1 LEGTVDPGSYKEILV
16 ILVAAGVIIPVFRK
30 IGISSVLGFLIVGI
44 LIGPS
49 VLGQFAADH
58 GWLNYFTFTSH
69 DEVTALAELGVVFL
83 LFMIGIELSFERLVA
98 LRRYVF
104 GLGGLQV
111 VISSLAL
118 AGILYAMGLA
128 PAESAVIGAA
138 LSLSSTA
145 IIIQILSDEKR
156 LGTSTGRKAFSILL
170 FQDLAV
176 VPMLMMVGILSAR
189 EDGPVASGILQA
201 LVQAGA
207 ALAIIV
213 MIGRFA
219 MRPLLRMVAQA
230 QSPDLFLAATLLI
243 AVGTGLVASLAG
255 LSMALGAFI
264 AGLLLA
270 ETEFRREIEAI
281 IEPFKGLMLGA
292 FFLLVGM
299 GIDLAQVVANPLIIV
314 GLAVGLIAVKA
325 IIMIVSGM
333 IMGIAPSAMLET
345 ALLLG
350 PGGEFAFAILATA
363 QGSGLLTP
371 RGNETALIVVSVSLL
386 AIPIFAR
393 VGKRM
398 TYRLVSKGVLPAA
411 ALDPPPSDGANR
423 VIVVGY
429 GRVGKLVAAM
439 LRENEIPFLAVDT
452 DADIVAAERKLGT
465 PIYFGD
471 AARPEFLRRCG
482 IGDAKALAITVNAP
496 SKADSILQCARRER
510 GDLKIIAR
518 ARDEKHAMHLYQLGV
533 TEAVPET
540 IEAALQLGE
549 AVLVES
555 GVAMGLAIA
564 SVHERRDGF
573 RKLLGRPNRKE
584 ELMKEKR
591 LRRTRARSL
600 KPTK

>member
-1 LEGTVDPGSYKEILV
+1 MEGSVDLSSYKEILV

-30 IGISSVLGFLIVGI
+30 LGISSVLGFLIVGI

-49 VLGQFAADH
+49 VLGQLAH
-58 GWLNYFTFTSH
+58 TYPWLNYLTLTQR
-69 DEVTALAELGVVFL
+69 DEINALAELGVVFL
-83 LFMIGIELSFERLVA
+83 LFMIGIELSFERLVT

-104 GLGGLQV
+104 GLGALQV
-111 VISSLAL
+111 VLSSIAL
-118 AGILYAMGLA
+118 GGILYALGLA

-145 IIIQILSDEKR
+145 IIIQILSDDKR
-156 LGTSTGRKAFSILL
+156 LGSSTGRKAFSILL

-176 VPMLMMVGILSAR
+176 VPILMMVSVLSAR
-189 EDGPVASGILQA
+189 QNGAVVTGVFQA
-201 LVQAGA
+201 IVQAAA

-213 MIGRFA
+213 VVGRYA

-230 QSPDLFLAATLLI
+230 RSPDLFLAATLLI
-243 AVGTGLVASLAG
+243 AVGTGFVASLAG

-270 ETEFRREIEAI
+270 ETEFRREVEAI

-292 FFLLVGM
+292 FFMLVGM
-299 GIDLAQVVANPLIIV
+299 GIDLAEVIANPLIIV
-314 GLAVGLIAVKA
+314 SLAVGLILVKSV
-325 IIMIVSGM
+325 IMIASGAV
-333 IMGIAPSAMLET
+333 MGISPSAMLET

-350 PGGEFAFAILATA
+350 PGGEFAFAILAAA
-363 QGSGLLTP
+363 QASGLLTP
-371 RGNETALIVVSVSLL
+371 IANETALIVVSISMI

-398 TYRLVSKGVLPAA
+398 TRRLVGKGVLPAA
-411 ALDPPPSDGANR
+411 ALEPPPGDGKDR
-423 VIVVGY
+423 VIIVGY
-429 GRVGKLVAAM
+429 GRVGKLIGSM
-439 LRENEIPFLAVDT
+439 LQENRIPFIAVES
-452 DADIVAAERKLGT
+452 DADIVAAELKHGT

-471 AARPEFLRRCG
+471 ASRPEFLRRCG
-482 IGDAKALAITVNAP
+482 IAEAKALAITVNAP
-496 SKADSILQCARRER
+496 SKADAILQTARRER
-510 GDLKIIAR
+510 ADLKIIAR

-555 GVAMGLAIA
+555 GIAMGLAIA

-573 RKLLGRPNRKE
+573 RKMLGRPNRRE
-584 ELMKEKR
+584 ELR
-591 LRRTRARSL
+591 QQLRARRSRSV
-600 KPTK
+600 KATE